1 MSRFLIVGLGNPG
14 DRYARTRHN
23 IGFMALDRLAGR
35 HGVGVTSQK
44 FDSLYDT
51 ARVGNAQVVLLK
63 PQTFMNRSGQAVQAA
78 ARFYEISVEQIIVL
92 HDEIDL
98 GLGKLRLKVGGGH
111 GGHNGLRDIIQK
123 TSSHEFMRVRMGI
136 GRPEHGEVTDFVLG
150 RFRESEVV
158 DVDELIQRACEAVEL
173 LLEQGMEAAQNRFH

>member
-23 IGFMALDRLAGR
+23 IGFMALERLAER
-35 HGVGVTSQK
+35 HGATVTTQK

-51 ARVGNAQVVLLK
+51 ARVGDTQVVLLK

-78 ARFYEISVEQIIVL
+78 ARFYEVAPERIIVL

-98 GLGKLRLKVGGGH
+98 GMGTLRLKVGGGH

-123 TSSHEFMRVRMGI
+123 ISTRDFMRVRMGI

-158 DVDELIQRACEAVEL
+158 DVDELIYRACAAVEL
-173 LLEQGMEAAQNRFH
+173 LLAEGIEAAQNRFH